1 MPPLTDRKLGAI
13 RYAAQP
19 SVLRK
24 SALIAFVVGI
34 LLTAANHL
42 DTLMNQPLTG
52 RLAVKI
58 AFNFFIPFLV
68 SSASAT
74 MNRRE

>member
-19 SVLRK
+19 FVLRR

-42 DTLMNQPLTG
+42 DTLMSHPFTG
-52 RLAVKI
+52 RLAVKM
-58 AFNFFIPFLV
+58 AFNFLIPFLV
-68 SSASAT
+68 SSASAAV
-74 MNRRE
+74 NRRE